1 MKDYPTREGKYGLI
15 YEIATG
21 VRVSSSIDGTWEVS
35 VKYQGFR
42 DRKRFGRD
50 LEKALKYGELVAA
63 KLDILQK
70 PPTEGLTLYTLEQ
83 AAQDWMAAN
92 RAKWKPNTLERY
104 SGLVR
109 GFVLPALG
117 QKPLDKVDRNA
128 VKDLLVDTLAIR
140 SAKHVEVLHCVI
152 SGIFSEAIDRGRV
165 HENPASGLA
174 HKVLPAKRKRNE
186 SSPDPFSRDDLQK
199 VMDAARNY
207 CRPTVALVLET
218 LAYTGM
224 RLGECLAMHRDNL
237 DAGNSQYMVKETVRN
252 GKFGEP
258 KTGRRLIDLMEENA
272 KSLQSHILNLR
283 RESMSQGIEI
293 GYLFPAFTQRVIQR
307 ALERACRTAKVR
319 IRSPHD
325 LRHTYATLLLMDH
338 YSPVYVQKQLG
349 HHSITMTVDVYGHW
363 IPGEGRRDLQKT
375 LTGGKSPHLGL
386 APKNRAKVALGI
398 SN

>member
-1 MKDYPTREGKYGLI
+1 MKDYPTREGKHGLI
-15 YEIATG
+15 YDIATG
-21 VRVSSSIDGTWEVS
+21 VRVSSSVDGTWEVS

-42 DRKRFGRD
+42 DRKRFGKD
-50 LEKALKYGELVAA
+50 LEKAVKYGELVAA
-63 KLDILQK
+63 KLGITPK
-70 PPTEGLTLYTLEQ
+70 PPGECLAQYTVEQ
-83 AAQDWMAAN
+83 AAQDWMAGN
-92 RAKWKPNTLERY
+92 RARWKPNTLERY

-109 GFVLPALG
+109 DFVLPALG
-117 QKPLDKVDRNA
+117 QKPLEKVDRNA

-152 SGIFSEAIDRGRV
+152 SGIFGEAIDRGRV
-165 HENPASGLA
+165 NENPASGLA

-186 SSPDPFSRDDLQK
+186 SLPDPFSRDDLQK
-199 VMDAARNY
+199 VMDAARIH

-237 DAGNSQYMVKETVRN
+237 DVGNSQYMVKETIRN
-252 GKFGEP
+252 GRFGEP

-272 KSLQSHILNLR
+272 RSLESHILKLR
-283 RESMSQGIEI
+283 REAMSQGGEI

-307 ALERACRTAKVR
+307 ALQRACRTARVR

-338 YSPVYVQKQLG
+338 YSPAYVQKQLG

-363 IPGEGRRDLQKT
+363 IPGEGRKDLQKT
-375 LTGGKSPHLGL
+375 LTGGKSADLGL
-386 APKNRAKVALGI
+386 AQKNRAKVKADA